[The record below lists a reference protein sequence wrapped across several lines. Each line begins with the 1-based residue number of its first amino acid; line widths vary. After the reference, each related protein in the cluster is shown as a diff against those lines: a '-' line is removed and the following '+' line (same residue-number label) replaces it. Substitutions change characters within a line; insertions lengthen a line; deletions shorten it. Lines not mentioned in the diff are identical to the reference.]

1 MNPVWRAE
9 GAGPTPDHASSGG
22 DSFREQ
28 AEILRAR
35 IVAAVRRTCP
45 HWLADRAEDVVQN
58 ALIKL
63 MAVSRKSEGETRFST
78 VYLEKTVYGAVVDEI
93 RRASRR
99 KEMPMGDEGAAER
112 IASMASGP
120 ERHAASGEIG
130 RGISD
135 CLQRLSRPRRLAVT
149 LYLQGC
155 SVPRAAVHLR
165 WTTKKTEN
173 LVYRGLADLR
183 ACLRSKGMTP

>member
-1 MNPVWRAE
+1 MGDQRP
-9 GAGPTPDHASSGG
+9 GGKASSAPGHG
-22 DSFREQ
+22 RAGEDSFHEQ
-28 AEILRAR
+28 AEVLRRR
-35 IVAAVRRTCP
+35 IVASVRRTCP

-63 MAVSRKSEGETRFST
+63 LAISKKSEGEKRFSA

-99 KEMPMGDEGAAER
+99 KEMPMRDEGAAEK
-112 IASMASGP
+112 IASTTSGP

-183 ACLRSKGMTP
+183 ACLRSKGVTP